1 MGATALVDQYPSQ
14 KENIQK
20 AYSAILG
27 AGDSMRGARD
37 ATLDFVG
44 DLPKSR
50 VIPERE
56 DPIADAVY
64 TGMNWL
70 NPNILAK
77 GATKV
82 DKLFDIGTGLAA
94 AGGEYVADEVGELT
108 GGLSVVAADV
118 LRSFRS
124 KLPKG
129 DSAASVAKQIFKQT
143 DNPEDVI
150 AKAETPENAGKT
162 LTEIAPE
169 TKPLTDMAQVEV
181 TNRQLQAQNKLLEA
195 TAI

>member
-1 MGATALVDQYPSQ
+1 M
-14 KENIQK
+14 
-20 AYSAILG
+20 
-27 AGDSMRGARD
+27 
-37 ATLDFVG
+37 
-44 DLPKSR
+44 
-50 VIPERE
+50 
-56 DPIADAVY
+56 
-64 TGMNWL
+64 
-70 NPNILAK
+70 
-77 GATKV
+77 
-82 DKLFDIGTGLAA
+82 
-94 AGGEYVADEVGELT
+94 
-108 GGLSVVAADV
+108 VAADV

-195 TAI
+195 QQFNEAKETAEVINKTLVHLTIIRAYLNS